1 MDKIQEML
9 IKMLKRC
16 KFFQDLDD
24 NKLVEFANL
33 FKLDIA
39 RENQA
44 IIIEWHNVEY
54 IYILKS
60 WVLQAKKADGLKS
73 IILWNAEK
81 WETFWEMSFF
91 YKQPAMA
98 SIVCVSPSA
107 DFWKISRADF
117 EKFLEKNTEVKIKI
131 WKIIKKREDENKRKL
146 WWKISPSNLNKG
158 QDENI
163 DDIEI
168 NL

>member
-44 IIIEWHNVEY
+44 IIIE
-54 IYILKS
+54 
-60 WVLQAKKADGLKS
+60 
-73 IILWNAEK
+73 
-81 WETFWEMSFF
+81 
-91 YKQPAMA
+91 
-98 SIVCVSPSA
+98 
-107 DFWKISRADF
+107 
-117 EKFLEKNTEVKIKI
+117 
-131 WKIIKKREDENKRKL
+131 
-146 WWKISPSNLNKG
+146 
-158 QDENI
+158 
-163 DDIEI
+163 
-168 NL
+168 